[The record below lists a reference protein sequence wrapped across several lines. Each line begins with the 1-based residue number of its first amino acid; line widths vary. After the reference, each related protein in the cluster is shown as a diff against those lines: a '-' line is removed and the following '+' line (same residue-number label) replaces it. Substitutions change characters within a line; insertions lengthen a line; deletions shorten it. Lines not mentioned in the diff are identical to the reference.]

1 MPNIPST
8 QCLVKVTDNNYP
20 LKTAT
25 SASTF
30 TIKPC
35 IIITSPNG
43 GESLTSGETYPITWT
58 TNGASNYYNIDYSI
72 NGGSTWTNIIYNQNI
87 TDSTYN
93 WLVPAVSSANSLIR
107 ITDNV
112 NTCKTDISQNTFAIG
127 IAYPSITITNPEGAS
142 VLTGCANYNITWN
155 ATNTSNY
162 YTLEYSADNGNTWNL
177 IISDSYILNRTYT
190 WKVPNISSSTCLLK
204 VSDYNNLSVTDQS
217 NAVFTINPSYTA
229 SITIGGLTT
238 FCQGS
243 SVLLTSGSS
252 TGNTWSPGG
261 QTSQS
266 ITVNSSGNYS
276 LTVNNSGCTA
286 LSQTVTVTVIPTPSA
301 PVASSNSPVPL
312 NGTLMLYASV
322 VPDATYAWT
331 GPNSFFC
338 KYY

>member
-1 MPNIPST
+1 MPQVTAPSAGQSLYYGSTYTITWTNNYYYTYYVYINYSLNNGRTWMPVAFVADNTGSFVWNVPATFSDSCLIKVGDYTNPSWYAVNSGIVSINPGLTLVTPNGNNGIEQWRTCTQTTIIWTSGGGSGSYNIEYSINNGVTWNEIVSAYSSGGSDNSYNWNMPNIPST

-127 IAYPSITITNPEGAS
+127 IAYPSITITNPEGAECYLQ
-142 VLTGCANYNITWN
+142 VWQIIILHGILPLILQIIILWN
-155 ATNTSNY
+155 
-162 YTLEYSADNGNTWNL
+162 TLPTM
-177 IISDSYILNRTYT
+177 
-190 WKVPNISSSTCLLK
+190 
-204 VSDYNNLSVTDQS
+204 
-217 NAVFTINPSYTA
+217 
-229 SITIGGLTT
+229 
-238 FCQGS
+238 
-243 SVLLTSGSS
+243 
-252 TGNTWSPGG
+252 
-261 QTSQS
+261 
-266 ITVNSSGNYS
+266 
-276 LTVNNSGCTA
+276 
-286 LSQTVTVTVIPTPSA
+286 VIH
-301 PVASSNSPVPL
+301 
-312 NGTLMLYASV
+312 GI
-322 VPDATYAWT
+322 
-331 GPNSFFC
+331 
-338 KYY
+338 